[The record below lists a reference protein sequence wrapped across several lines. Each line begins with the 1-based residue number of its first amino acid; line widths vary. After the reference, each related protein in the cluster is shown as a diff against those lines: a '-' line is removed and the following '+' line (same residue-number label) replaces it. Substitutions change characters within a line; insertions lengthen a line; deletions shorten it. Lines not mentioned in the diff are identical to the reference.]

1 MIDLVKFLKNFGK
14 RRALP
19 SLSPA
24 VRELLALQIAPS
36 TPYPLEL
43 LQELLRVMD
52 ELVVKGD
59 ENAAMEMGAVGGSTF
74 QGVLKT
80 YVTPGDPTASVL
92 AMRHGWRAHYNF
104 GRLSAEEVSR
114 GEVLFRLEGY
124 PDAPMVFALMMAGW
138 AIGAARAAGSKT
150 PKLNVLERPWRGD
163 AHFVYRVNC

>member
-1 MIDLVKFLKNFGK
+1 MDLVKFLKNFGK

-19 SLSPA
+19 NLTPA
-24 VRELLALQIAPS
+24 AKELLAVQIAPS

-52 ELVVKGD
+52 ELIVKGD
-59 ENAAMEMGAVGGSTF
+59 ENAAMELGAVGGSTF

-80 YVTPGDPTASVL
+80 YVTPGEPMASVL

-104 GRLSAEEVSR
+104 GRLTAEEVSQGQVR
-114 GEVLFRLEGY
+114 FRLEGY

-138 AIGAARAAGSKT
+138 AVGAARAAGSKA
-150 PKLNVLERPWRGD
+150 PKLNVLERPWRGA
-163 AHFVYRVNC
+163 AHFVYLVHC